1 MNITHNSNLR
11 ALHTFIFYEKPLQ
24 PDSLNLIWDEQ
35 LNKADIYL
43 ESALR
48 ISLTHEDG
56 SVESQKTYQSEW
68 GNSSNLVFTFYI
80 GYACEIEVMG
90 YLHYTLWGM
99 IYKEV
104 LLYLLLYIIV
114 GYGFYTFF
122 IILSRR
128 INSLRSKEIVE
139 IIKETPVEI
148 LKEVPVEIIKEVQ
161 VEKQIIKEVQRVDI
175 IPLHYYILGESI
187 IFYADQNIIEVNDV
201 KYNIQ
206 GQSSLLLELFFQEK
220 DNGYTLKE
228 DFIIEKLWPDNSGND
243 ERMHKAI
250 GRLRSFLRK
259 IDPSLSI
266 INKNGTYRLI
276 ISEKS
281 LVKRNS

>member
-1 MNITHNSNLR
+1 MRPKIIILLSAIACIGGIVFFLACKYTYEFKVTELKEKAKETFTEALDKELKNRNINGGLSFYFNSESAISTEMPDSVYWEDASGRHLYRMDSKKNSMNITHNSNLR

-161 VEKQIIKEVQRVDI
+161 VEKQIIKEV
-175 IPLHYYILGESI
+175 
-187 IFYADQNIIEVNDV
+187 
-201 KYNIQ
+201 
-206 GQSSLLLELFFQEK
+206 
-220 DNGYTLKE
+220 
-228 DFIIEKLWPDNSGND
+228 
-243 ERMHKAI
+243 
-250 GRLRSFLRK
+250 
-259 IDPSLSI
+259 
-266 INKNGTYRLI
+266 
-276 ISEKS
+276 
-281 LVKRNS
+281 